1 MMNVAE
7 LRQEYMRAGLSEVD
21 ADRDPVRQFEHWLED
36 ALRARLPLPNAATLA
51 TVSEA
56 GTPAARAVL
65 LKGIERGGF
74 VFYTNYRSRKGRELD
89 ARAAAC
95 LVFLWSDL
103 ERQVRIEGSV
113 EKLSAE
119 ESDAYFA
126 TRPLGARLSAWAS
139 AQSERVPDRAALEAS
154 MEEARKRH
162 GERPLRP
169 PRVGPGTGPARRS
182 LRQAAG
188 RHPRH
193 GALRRGMH
201 RLRVRLEHR
210 LARRAAF
217 RHRDFRLGLGRA
229 RHGLHRRRRAAGA
242 APADHRALHRR
253 LAARTDPGAA
263 LRRGVHGLGRVA
275 RLVRRPRRGVPPGI
289 ADPLRAH
296 GAKLACSGART
307 LLAARHPPP
316 AAVARAGALA
326 GRHRGGG
333 NVLLFRR
340 LCLPRRLL
348 EAALRPVV
356 HRHRPDSR
364 RLRAGR
370 AALQRAGQLADPRS
384 RRARPGAGRGRAR
397 LPAVRG
403 RRRCAALGVYHSL
416 HPRPGPRLLY
426 DP

>member
-139 AQSERVPDRAALEAS
+139 AQSERVPDRAALEAA

-169 PRVGPGTGPARRS
+169 PHWGGYRVIPQS
-182 LRQAAG
+182 IEFWQ
-188 RHPRH
+188 
-193 GALRRGMH
+193 
-201 RLRVRLEHR
+201 
-210 LARRAAF
+210 
-217 RHRDFRLGLGRA
+217 GRA
-229 RHGLHRRRRAAGA
+229 DRLH
-242 APADHRALHRR
+242 DR
-253 LAARTDPGAA
+253 LLYT
-263 LRRGVHGLGRVA
+263 
-275 RLVRRPRRGVPPGI
+275 
-289 ADPLRAH
+289 
-296 GAKLACSGART
+296 
-307 LLAARHPPP
+307 
-316 AAVARAGALA
+316 
-326 GRHRGGG
+326 RGGG
-333 NVLLFRR
+333 GWRIER
-340 LCLPRRLL
+340 LAP
-348 EAALRPVV
+348 
-356 HRHRPDSR
+356 
-364 RLRAGR
+364 
-370 AALQRAGQLADPRS
+370 
-384 RRARPGAGRGRAR
+384 
-397 LPAVRG
+397 
-403 RRRCAALGVYHSL
+403 
-416 HPRPGPRLLY
+416 
-426 DP
+426 